1 MRLVCSFLC
10 SLALAG
16 CASSPTGDSQLSAS
30 GDFSRY
36 LLVTIR
42 NEPTAAPPR
51 PGSSVR
57 TYAGARSYSSI
68 SPATRSTAKAIAA
81 AHGLREASSWPIALL
96 GVHCVVFETPPGEQ
110 ATTTIN
116 RLRRDPRVESA
127 QPLNSF
133 ATLSTPERDPYRKLQ
148 RNLDIMQVGAAH
160 DWSRGAGVR
169 IAIIDTGVDAS
180 HADLAGRI
188 AGQQNLVDDRARQDT
203 PDRHGTAVAGVIAAV
218 GDNQQGIIGVAPE
231 ADLYA
236 LRACWPRPDDDARA
250 YCNTL
255 TLAKALTIAIDRQM
269 QIVNLS
275 LAGPADPLLTR
286 IVEVGMKRGV
296 VFVGATPPSN
306 AEHSFPTNIRG
317 VIAANASGAD
327 SVADSTLFAPG
338 RDVLTLT
345 PGGGYDFMSGSSL
358 AAASISGGVALLLAR
373 DRRLRAEDAQRLLM
387 RSTMHVATGSG
398 DEIASVNLCAALA
411 TLLHETTC
419 RTSGTSR

>member
-1 MRLVCSFLC
+1 MKVVWTLVCL
-10 SLALAG
+10 LAFAG
-16 CASSPTGDSQLSAS
+16 CASSPAGDSQLSAS
-30 GDFSRY
+30 ADFSRY

-42 NEPTAAPPR
+42 NEPGPAPPR
-51 PGSSVR
+51 PGSTVR
-57 TYAGARSYSSI
+57 TYAGVPSYSV
-68 SPATRSTAKAIAA
+68 SPTTRSIAKAIAA
-81 AHGLREASSWPIALL
+81 AHGLREATAWPIALL
-96 GVHCVVFETPPGEQ
+96 GVHCVVFEAPPGEE
-110 ATTTIN
+110 AAATIN

-133 ATLSTPERDPYRKLQ
+133 ATLSTQRDPYRKLQ
-148 RNLDIMQVGAAH
+148 RNLEIMQVGAAH

-180 HADLAGRI
+180 HPDLAGRI
-188 AGQQNLVDDRARQDT
+188 AGQQNLVDDKARGNT
-203 PDRHGTAVAGVIAAV
+203 PDRHGTAVAGVIGAV
-218 GDNQQGIIGVAPE
+218 GDNAQGIIGVAPE

-250 YCNTL
+250 YCNSL
-255 TLAKALTIAIDRQM
+255 TLAKALAAAIDRQM

-306 AEHSFPTNIRG
+306 LEPSFPTNIPG

-327 SVADSTLFAPG
+327 SLADSTLFAPG
-338 RDVLTLT
+338 RDVLTLA
-345 PGGGYDFMSGSSL
+345 PGGRYDFMSGSSL

-373 DRRLRAEDAQRLLM
+373 DRRLRAEDAQRLLV
-387 RSTMHVATGSG
+387 RSTWRVATGSG
-398 DEIASVNLCAALA
+398 EGVASVNLCAALA
-411 TLLHETTC
+411 MLLRETACTM
-419 RTSGTSR
+419 SGTSR